1 MASRIG
7 KSGSPWGFPTTVR
20 DRGLRGDPRIKDP
33 GPASFDPRTAPLPQN
48 GVLEQIDPDQ
58 RRQRLIW
65 ELEEELPDP
74 LVYDRILRDMLGKMG
89 SLELEDPGLTDRE
102 REEVQRLL
110 ADEAAMVSLLQ
121 KTQAFRDEIRL
132 RVASERPS

>member
-33 GPASFDPRTAPLPQN
+33 GPASFDPRTAPLPQS